1 MRPDALVLESPFDS
15 LLSTVQ
21 NRFDAIGLPSFPAAQ
36 LMVFWGSVQLGY
48 NGFADNPISYAASV
62 QCPVLFMYG
71 TADPRVTA
79 RQSEAIYARLDPP
92 GGKTSVAFQGLGH
105 ESLLAGDRSLWS
117 TSVAQ
122 FLQTVSAATD
132 KEWLMKRYT
141 SMGFGLSCFWFVP

>member
-1 MRPDALVLESPFDS
+1 
-15 LLSTVQ
+15 
-21 NRFDAIGLPSFPAAQ
+21 
-36 LMVFWGSVQLGY
+36 MVFWGSVQLGY

-92 GGKTSVAFQGLGH
+92 GGKTSVAFEGLGH
-105 ESLLAGDRSLWS
+105 ESLLAGDKSLWS

-122 FLQTVSAATD
+122 FLQTVGGG
-132 KEWLMKRYT
+132 KR
-141 SMGFGLSCFWFVP
+141 